1 MNKEKALVG
10 AFSEHYEISQSPVD
24 NNIKSMFNQIVV
36 CAGGLCG
43 HRQPQELRVDGPEL
57 HGHHPRGRHPLRR
70 LREDPPLPVGL
81 LCRPGIINKCHFS
94 NISTN
99 CEDDVPNI
107 ALRQSRLN
115 QDPISFMLHHIHN
128 LSIMVF

>member
-1 MNKEKALVG
+1 
-10 AFSEHYEISQSPVD
+10 
-24 NNIKSMFNQIVV
+24 MFHQVVV

-81 LCRPGIINKCHFS
+81 LCRPEIINKCLFS

-99 CEDDVPNI
+99 VI
-107 ALRQSRLN
+107 YIIVKTTSRT
-115 QDPISFMLHHIHN
+115 LH
-128 LSIMVF
+128 